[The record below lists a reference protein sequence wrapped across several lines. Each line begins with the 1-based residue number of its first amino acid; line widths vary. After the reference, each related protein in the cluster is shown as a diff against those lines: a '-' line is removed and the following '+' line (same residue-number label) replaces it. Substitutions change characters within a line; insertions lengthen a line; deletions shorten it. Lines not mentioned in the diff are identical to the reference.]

1 MSGGG
6 FGFSNVFSADP
17 DGEFYLPEKNKEA
30 AKYLPSGL
38 LAFSDDFAGGYYVLS
53 VTDGR
58 AEDPV
63 LYWNSDG
70 GLIETEFD
78 DVLEFVVRYAYEP
91 A

>member
-1 MSGGG
+1 M
-6 FGFSNVFSADP
+6 
-17 DGEFYLPEKNKEA
+17 PEKNKEA